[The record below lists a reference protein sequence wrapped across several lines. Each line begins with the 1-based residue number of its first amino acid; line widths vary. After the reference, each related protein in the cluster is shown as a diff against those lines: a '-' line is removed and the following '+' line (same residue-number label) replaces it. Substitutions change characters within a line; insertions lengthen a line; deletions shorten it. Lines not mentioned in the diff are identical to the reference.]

1 MADTVVTIGGDSTGL
16 QGAFKDAGKS
26 AGTVKV
32 EAKKLSD
39 QLKEVADD
47 ADKAAGA
54 LAQKLGG
61 PGAIKAIAGV
71 GAAMGI
77 AKAGVEAFLDSSEN
91 LFKSYGDAGQKVWD
105 DTEKSL
111 FAVKGAFAE
120 AVLGGGS
127 MEEMGARLKGIFDGV
142 KIVMDAILSPLRL
155 VASTLWDISRASSAV
170 TTERARGLEIDNQYA
185 LAIGAIT
192 NATNLEKESVDALL
206 VSLGDVF
213 MSKQQSAALEY
224 STTLQKLD
232 NAIANNREAREF
244 RANAAADL
252 AAAQAVEA
260 EIKAG
265 LGAYMAQAMREVK
278 SPDSSRRVAMLSYE
292 ERARELLAADQSFQA
307 QLRLTTNAARDN
319 AYRSM
324 NVASAAELA
333 QEAVLLTKREEYV
346 QKAAELQF
354 LIMNPPKAA
363 STSSAP
369 AKPAGAEDPI
379 AFARMYGGALQ
390 ELTAESVAAIQASE
404 VAYGESTTSV
414 ITTTRSKL
422 DTMLADNAAALAA
435 KEAQESESMNR
446 LADAKAKRAEEDAA
460 IVSARSAA
468 AYQFEVDEANK
479 KIALAEQTAA
489 AEAASFAKLK
499 GDLYTLTV
507 NNSAKMLA
515 VDLQDKEKSKTAA
528 QRATAAVIQGLGDMA
543 MVKSGLAAAAGN
555 FAEAAGFS
563 VVGTLAYGIA
573 AKLAPSE
580 KTKTTAPAAATGGGG
595 GTTNTSYNLRV
606 DAAFAD
612 GESVARR
619 FAEMQQGAQR
629 RGLI

>member
-77 AKAGVEAFLDSSEN
+77 AKAAVGAFLDSSEA
-91 LFKSYGDAGQKVWD
+91 LFKSYGDEGQKVWD
-105 DTEKSL
+105 ETEKSL
-111 FAVKGAFAE
+111 FAIKGAFAE

-127 MEEMGARLKGIFDGV
+127 MEEMGSRLKGIFDGV
-142 KIVMDAILSPLRL
+142 KRLLDGMLLPIKLVTAAFWDNAEGSEAARKGLKDYEDALERTKKSSKDLTELTNSLTQEIWALTGQTDKLNTANDEATR
-155 VASTLWDISRASSAV
+155 SR
-170 TTERARGLEIDNQYA
+170 IMN
-185 LAIGAIT
+185 AIT
-192 NATNLEKESVDALL
+192 AINAEELAQDQLIAMGVAESQRAKNRDRALTQA
-206 VSLGDVF
+206 VAEHGR
-213 MSKQQSAALEY
+213 
-224 STTLQKLD
+224 LD
-232 NAIANNREAREF
+232 REGRQ
-244 RANAAADL
+244 RAADL
-252 AAAQAVEA
+252 EIQFNEQSFRDAAAAQSKTWNA
-260 EIKAG
+260 ERKQQ
-265 LGAYMAQAMREVK
+265 LDQQTQN
-278 SPDSSRRVAMLSYE
+278 
-292 ERARELLAADQSFQA
+292 LAD
-307 QLRLTTNAARDN
+307 LN
-319 AYRSM
+319 AYIIKREAA
-324 NVASAAELA
+324 ASAANKP
-333 QEAVLLTKREEYV
+333 Q
-346 QKAAELQF
+346 
-354 LIMNPPKAA
+354 PKAR
-363 STSSAP
+363 TVAP
-369 AKPAGAEDPI
+369 AKPAGEEDPI
-379 AFARMYGGALQ
+379 AYARMYAGMLV
-390 ELTAESVAAIQASE
+390 ELSAESVEAVKAMEAANG
-404 VAYGESTTSV
+404 VANTSL
-414 ITTTRSKL
+414 ITTTKSKL
-422 DTMLADNAAALAA
+422 DTMLAENAAANAKLVQDEIATADKIA
-435 KEAQESESMNR
+435 KE
-446 LADAKAKRAEEDAA
+446 KARRAEEDAV
-460 IVSARSAA
+460 IVQARSAMA
-468 AYQFEVDEANK
+468 IQFEIDEFNRK
-479 KIALAEQTAA
+479 KALREQAA
-489 AEAASFAKLK
+489 AEEAASWAKLK

-528 QRATAAVIQGLGDMA
+528 QRATAAVVQGLGDMA

-555 FAEAAGFS
+555 FGEAAAFS
-563 VVGTLAYGIA
+563 VIGTLAYGVA

-580 KTKTTAPAAATGGGG
+580 KTKTTAPAAANTGGGS
-595 GTTNTSYNLRV
+595 TTNTNYNLRV

>member
-39 QLKEVADD
+39 QLREVADD

-61 PGAIKAIAGV
+61 PGAIKAIGGV
-71 GAAMGI
+71 GIAMGV
-77 AKAGVEAFLDSSEN
+77 AKAGVEAFLDSSEA

-111 FAVKGAFAE
+111 FAIKGAFAE

-127 MEEMGARLKGIFDGV
+127 MEEMGKRLKGIFDGV
-142 KIVMDAILSPLRL
+142 KQVLDFMLTPLKLLAQAFWDTSDAAEAAAKKQADYNAAVQKGVEDAAAAKQNVVEYTGLIWGLTGQTEKLTKATNDAARADGFKRL
-155 VASTLWDISRASSAV
+155 AAIEAKEAEADHAV
-170 TTERARGLEIDNQYA
+170 A
-185 LAIGAIT
+185 LAEVAKH
-192 NATNLEKESVDALL
+192 E
-206 VSLGDVF
+206 
-213 MSKQQSAALEY
+213 AA
-224 STTLQKLD
+224 
-232 NAIANNREAREF
+232 NR
-244 RANAAADL
+244 
-252 AAAQAVEA
+252 
-260 EIKAG
+260 
-265 LGAYMAQAMREVK
+265 
-278 SPDSSRRVAMLSYE
+278 
-292 ERARELLAADQSFQA
+292 
-307 QLRLTTNAARDN
+307 
-319 AYRSM
+319 
-324 NVASAAELA
+324 SAAEKALEVAKKYSISSWSGEQEQAFLTATIGGMAQDQYNKARMALA
-333 QEAVLLTKREEYV
+333 GFSKER
-346 QKAAELQF
+346 AAEANAITASMAELDAYEAK
-354 LIMNPPKAA
+354 MAAAAAAPVVTPKARTVA
-363 STSSAP
+363 AE
-369 AKPAGAEDPI
+369 KPAGEEDPI
-379 AFARMYGGALQ
+379 AFARVYTQGLI
-390 ELTAESVAAIQASE
+390 ELSAESAAAIQASE
-404 VAYGESTTSV
+404 AAYGESTTSV
-414 ITTTRSKL
+414 VTTTRSKL
-422 DTMLADNAAALAA
+422 AEMLAEQEAGHRAGEAA
-435 KEAQESESMNR
+435 KKASLERQAKQLDDEFAKQDALEKER
-446 LADAKAKRAEEDAA
+446 ATAKAA
-460 IVSARSAA
+460 
-468 AYQFEVDEANK
+468 FEADEARK

-489 AEAASFAKLK
+489 AEAAAQAKFLS
-499 GDLYTLTV
+499 DVYVLTV

-528 QRATAAVIQGLGDMA
+528 QRATAAVVQGLGDMA

-555 FAEAAGFS
+555 FGEAAAFS

-580 KTKTTAPAAATGGGG
+580 KTKTTAPAAANTGGGG
-595 GTTNTSYNLRV
+595 NSTTNYNLRV

>member
-39 QLKEVADD
+39 QLREVADD

-61 PGAIKAIAGV
+61 PGAIKAVAGI
-71 GAAMGI
+71 GAAVGI
-77 AKAGVEAFLDSSEN
+77 AKAGVEAFLDSSEA

-111 FAVKGAFAE
+111 FAIKGAFAE

-127 MEEMGARLKGIFDGV
+127 MEEMGKRLKGIFDGV
-142 KIVMDAILSPLRL
+142 K
-155 VASTLWDISRASSAV
+155 TLLDTMLTPVKLLAQAFWDSSDASSAAAKGLADYNAAV
-170 TTERARGLEIDNQYA
+170 QRGVDNAAAAKQNVIEYTALIWGLTGQTEKLTKATNDAARADGMKRLAAIAAKEAEADHSNALSQVAAMEVRNREAAQKALDVAKSMSNTSWSGEQEQAFLTATIGGMAQDQYDRARERLAGFSKERAAEA
-185 LAIGAIT
+185 GAIT
-192 NATNLEKESVDALL
+192 ASMAELDAYEAK
-206 VSLGDVF
+206 
-213 MSKQQSAALEY
+213 MAA
-224 STTLQKLD
+224 
-232 NAIANNREAREF
+232 A
-244 RANAAADL
+244 ANAP
-252 AAAQAVEA
+252 V
-260 EIKAG
+260 
-265 LGAYMAQAMREVK
+265 V
-278 SPDSSRRVAMLSYE
+278 
-292 ERARELLAADQSFQA
+292 
-307 QLRLTTNAARDN
+307 T
-319 AYRSM
+319 
-324 NVASAAELA
+324 
-333 QEAVLLTKREEYV
+333 
-346 QKAAELQF
+346 
-354 LIMNPPKAA
+354 PKPRTVAA
-363 STSSAP
+363 S
-369 AKPAGAEDPI
+369 KPAGEEDPI
-379 AFARMYGGALQ
+379 AFARMYSDGLQ

-404 VAYGESTTSV
+404 AAYGESQTSI

-422 DTMLADNAAALAA
+422 DDMLAADAAANAAMEKQKADSLARIA
-435 KEAQESESMNR
+435 AEKER
-446 LADAKAKRAEEDAA
+446 RAAEDAA
-460 IVSARSAA
+460 IVQARSQMAI
-468 AYQFEVDEANK
+468 QFEIDEFNRK
-479 KIALAEQTAA
+479 KALREQAA
-489 AEAASFAKLK
+489 AEEAASWAKLK
-499 GDLYTLTV
+499 SDLYTLTV

-528 QRATAAVIQGLGDMA
+528 QRATAAVVQGLGDMA

-555 FAEAAGFS
+555 FGEAAAYS

-580 KTKTTAPAAATGGGG
+580 KTKTTAPAAANTGGGG
-595 GTTNTSYNLRV
+595 NSTTNYNLRV

>member
-91 LFKSYGDAGQKVWD
+91 LFKSYGDEGQKVWD
-105 DTEKSL
+105 ETEKSL

-142 KIVMDAILSPLRL
+142 KRL
-155 VASTLWDISRASSAV
+155 LDGMLLPIKLV
-170 TTERARGLEIDNQYA
+170 T
-185 LAIGAIT
+185 
-192 NATNLEKESVDALL
+192 
-206 VSLGDVF
+206 
-213 MSKQQSAALEY
+213 AAFW
-224 STTLQKLD
+224 D
-232 NAIANNREAREF
+232 NAEGAEAARKGVAELKAANDKYVADSKTMEDTVKTLTEEMWALTGQTDKLNASRNQGLRTTRQVAMAEIEAAELAHDMVVANDVREASHLRNKDKVLTEWVKEHGRISVHDRE
-244 RANAAADL
+244 AIAAK
-252 AAAQAVEA
+252 V
-260 EIKAG
+260 
-265 LGAYMAQAMREVK
+265 
-278 SPDSSRRVAMLSYE
+278 
-292 ERARELLAADQSFQA
+292 LAADQKSYDD
-307 QLRLTTNAARDN
+307 QLALSK
-319 AYRSM
+319 RSM
-324 NVASAAELA
+324 TKEREAKYMALALSLVELDKL
-333 QEAVLLTKREEYV
+333 EAD
-346 QKAAELQF
+346 QKAAAAA
-354 LIMNPPKAA
+354 NAKPPKPR
-363 STSSAP
+363 TVSAGP
-369 AKPAGAEDPI
+369 AKPAGEEDPV
-379 AFARMYGGALQ
+379 AYARVYMEGLM
-390 ELTAESVAAIQASE
+390 ELSAEAAAAIQASE
-404 VAYGESTTSV
+404 AAYGESQTSI

-422 DTMLADNAAALAA
+422 ATQLAEQEAGHRAGEAAKAASLERQAKQLDDFFEKGDAEEKARAAAKAA
-435 KEAQESESMNR
+435 FE
-446 LADAKAKRAEEDAA
+446 AEE
-460 IVSARSAA
+460 AR
-468 AYQFEVDEANK
+468 K
-479 KIALAEQTAA
+479 KIALAEATAA
-489 AEAASFAKLK
+489 AEAAAFAKLK

>member
-39 QLKEVADD
+39 QLREVADD

-61 PGAIKAIAGV
+61 PGAIKAIAGIGTAV
-71 GAAMGI
+71 GI
-77 AKAGVEAFLDSSEN
+77 AKEGVEAFLDSSEA
-91 LFKSYGDAGQKVWD
+91 LFKSYGDEGQKVWD

-111 FAVKGAFAE
+111 FAIKGAFAE

-142 KIVMDAILSPLRL
+142 KRL
-155 VASTLWDISRASSAV
+155 LDGLLLPIKLV
-170 TTERARGLEIDNQYA
+170 TAAFYDNADGSEAARKGLKDYE
-185 LAIGAIT
+185 
-192 NATNLEKESVDALL
+192 DALER
-206 VSLGDVF
+206 
-213 MSKQQSAALEY
+213 SKKSSKDLAEQTNDLTQEIWAL
-224 STTLQKLD
+224 TGQTDKLNASHD
-232 NAIANNREAREF
+232 EGTRSRIMNAIAGINAEELAQDQRIALSVQQANMAKDRDRALTDAVKQHHRLDREGMELADKLTAQYQQESYDK
-244 RANAAADL
+244 ALAAQTHTWNAERKLALEQQTQNLADL
-252 AAAQAVEA
+252 AAY
-260 EIKAG
+260 IK
-265 LGAYMAQAMREVK
+265 
-278 SPDSSRRVAMLSYE
+278 
-292 ERARELLAADQSFQA
+292 
-307 QLRLTTNAARDN
+307 
-319 AYRSM
+319 
-324 NVASAAELA
+324 
-333 QEAVLLTKREEYV
+333 KREE
-346 QKAAELQF
+346 E
-354 LIMNPPKAA
+354 
-363 STSSAP
+363 
-369 AKPAGAEDPI
+369 AKKKTTPTFTPRKVKETEGEEDPI
-379 AFARMYGGALQ
+379 AYARMYGTMLV
-390 ELTAESVAAIQASE
+390 ELSAESVATVKAMDA
-404 VAYGESTTSV
+404 ANGESATSL
-414 ITTTRSKL
+414 ITTTKSKL
-422 DTMLADNAAALAA
+422 ETMLAANKEANAKLVADEIATADKIA
-435 KEAQESESMNR
+435 KEKAR
-446 LADAKAKRAEEDAA
+446 RADEDAA
-460 IVSARSAA
+460 IVSARTAA
-468 AYQFEVDEANK
+468 AYQFEVDEAAK
-479 KIALAEQTAA
+479 KVALAEQTAA
-489 AEAASFAKLK
+489 AEAAAFAKLK
-499 GDLYTLTV
+499 ADLYTLTV
-507 NNSAKMLA
+507 NSSAKMLA

-528 QRATAAVIQGLGDMA
+528 QRATAAVVQGLGDMA

>member
-1 MADTVVTIGGDSTGL
+1 MADTVVTIGGDSSGL

-39 QLKEVADD
+39 QLREVADD

-61 PGAIKAIAGV
+61 PGAIKAIAGIGTAV
-71 GAAMGI
+71 GI
-77 AKAGVEAFLDSSEN
+77 AKAGVEAFLDSSEA
-91 LFKSYGDAGQKVWD
+91 LFKSYGDEGQKVWD

-111 FAVKGAFAE
+111 FAIKGAFAE

-142 KIVMDAILSPLRL
+142 KRLLDGILLPIKLMTAAFYDNADGSE
-155 VASTLWDISRASSAV
+155 A
-170 TTERARGLEIDNQYA
+170 ARKGLKDYE
-185 LAIGAIT
+185 
-192 NATNLEKESVDALL
+192 E
-206 VSLGDVF
+206 
-213 MSKQQSAALEY
+213 ALER
-224 STTLQKLD
+224 SKKSSKDLTELTNNLTQEIWALTGQTDKLNTAND
-232 NAIANNREAREF
+232 EATRSRIMNAIAGINAEELAQDQRIALSVQQANMVKDRDRALTDAVKQHHRLDREGMELADKLTAQYQQESYDK
-244 RANAAADL
+244 ALAAQTHTWNAERKQQLEQQTQNLADL
-252 AAAQAVEA
+252 AAY
-260 EIKAG
+260 IK
-265 LGAYMAQAMREVK
+265 
-278 SPDSSRRVAMLSYE
+278 
-292 ERARELLAADQSFQA
+292 
-307 QLRLTTNAARDN
+307 
-319 AYRSM
+319 
-324 NVASAAELA
+324 
-333 QEAVLLTKREEYV
+333 KREEEAKEENKPQPKARTV
-346 QKAAELQF
+346 AAE
-354 LIMNPPKAA
+354 
-363 STSSAP
+363 
-369 AKPAGAEDPI
+369 PAGAEDPI
-379 AFARMYGGALQ
+379 AYARMYAGMLVQ
-390 ELTAESVAAIQASE
+390 LSAESVAAVKAME
-404 VAYGESTTSV
+404 AANGETNTSL
-414 ITTTRSKL
+414 ITTTQSKL
-422 DTMLADNAAALAA
+422 DTMLAANREANAKLVADEIATADKIA
-435 KEAQESESMNR
+435 KEKERRAQE
-446 LADAKAKRAEEDAA
+446 DAQ
-460 IVSARSAA
+460 IVAARSAMA
-468 AYQFEVDEANK
+468 IQFEIDEFNK
-479 KIALAEQTAA
+479 KKALRDQAA
-489 AEAASFAKLK
+489 AEEAASWAKLK

>member
-61 PGAIKAIAGV
+61 PGAIKAIGAVGIAVGV
-71 GAAMGI
+71 
-77 AKAGVEAFLDSSEN
+77 AKAGVEAFLDSSEA

-111 FAVKGAFAE
+111 FAIKGAFAE

-127 MEEMGARLKGIFDGV
+127 MEEMGKRLKGIFDGV
-142 KIVMDAILSPLRL
+142 KTLLDTILTPVKLLAQAFWDSSDAS
-155 VASTLWDISRASSAV
+155 
-170 TTERARGLEIDNQYA
+170 
-185 LAIGAIT
+185 
-192 NATNLEKESVDALL
+192 
-206 VSLGDVF
+206 
-213 MSKQQSAALEY
+213 
-224 STTLQKLD
+224 
-232 NAIANNREAREF
+232 
-244 RANAAADL
+244 NAAAKGLADYNAAVQRGVDQAAAAKQNVVEYTALIWGLTGQTDKLTQSTNNAARADGMKRL
-252 AAAQAVEA
+252 AAIAATESEADHSNALSQVAAMEIRNQEAAAAAMAVAKKMSISSWSGEQEQAFMSA
-260 EIKAG
+260 TIG
-265 LGAYMAQAMREVK
+265 GMAQ
-278 SPDSSRRVAMLSYE
+278 DQYD
-292 ERARELLAADQSFQA
+292 RARERLAGFSKE
-307 QLRLTTNAARDN
+307 R
-319 AYRSM
+319 
-324 NVASAAELA
+324 AAEA
-333 QEAVLLTKREEYV
+333 GAIVKSM
-346 QKAAELQF
+346 AELDAYEAK
-354 LIMNPPKAA
+354 MAAAANAPVVTPKPA
-363 STSSAP
+363 STGSAGP

-379 AFARMYGGALQ
+379 AYARVYSDGLQ

-404 VAYGESTTSV
+404 LAYGEAQTSI

-422 DTMLADNAAALAA
+422 DAMLAADADANAAMEKQKADSLARIA
-435 KEAQESESMNR
+435 AEKER
-446 LADAKAKRAEEDAA
+446 RAEEDAE

-479 KIALAEQTAA
+479 KIALAEQTAQQ
-489 AEAASFAKLK
+489 EAAVFAKLK
-499 GDLYTLTV
+499 GDLYTLAV

-528 QRATAAVIQGLGDMA
+528 QRATATIIQGLGDMA

-555 FAEAAGFS
+555 WGEAAAFS
-563 VVGTLAYGIA
+563 AIGTIAYGLA

-580 KTKTTAPAAATGGGG
+580 KTKTTAPVAANTGGGS
-595 GTTNTSYNLRV
+595 TTNTSYNLRV